1 MIPGDDLQRR
11 EEYTR
16 IAVNFSR
23 EGDAVIAQVS
33 GELDFGTV
41 RQFNEKME
49 TLIKAG
55 VQNFVI
61 DVSAI
66 LYMDSSGIASL
77 IKEHRNCMEADGR
90 LVVVWPRDKTIR
102 TAIERTRIATK
113 MNFRESIEDA
123 MNFLQ
128 EAEAEEAAGEDP
140 SAEKTP

>member
-23 EGDAVIAQVS
+23 EGEAVIAQVS

-41 RQFNEKME
+41 RHFNEKMD

-55 VQNFVI
+55 VRNFVI
-61 DVSAI
+61 DVSPI
-66 LYMDSSGIASL
+66 SYMDSSGIASL
-77 IKEHRNCMEADGR
+77 IKEHRNCTEIEGR

-113 MNFRESIEDA
+113 MNFRESIEEA
-123 MNFLQ
+123 MSFLR
-128 EAEAEEAAGEDP
+128 EVEAEEAEGED
-140 SAEKTP
+140 SAAEKSP

>member
-1 MIPGDDLQRR
+1 MTPGDDSHRR

-23 EGDAVIAQVS
+23 EGEAVIAQVS

-55 VQNFVI
+55 VRNFVI

-77 IKEHRNCMEADGR
+77 IKEHRNCIDADGR

-113 MNFRESIEDA
+113 MTFRESIEEA
-123 MNFLQ
+123 MSFLQ
-128 EAEAEEAAGEDP
+128 EEEAAEAEGEE
-140 SAEKTP
+140 SSVEKHP